1 MAGER
6 YPRDMATVTAAPLRI
21 EDAAGVRTLVLNR
34 PERRNALSLALLRDL
49 QAALA
54 DTAADVAVHVVVVRG
69 EGPAFCAG
77 HDLSEMT
84 GCSLPAA
91 RELFDACSDV
101 MMAIHRLP
109 QPVIAQ
115 VHGVATAAGCQLVAA
130 CDLAVASEDARFA
143 TPGVRIGLFCSTP
156 MVEVSRAVGR
166 KRALEMLLTGELID
180 AQTAADWGLVNRVV
194 PREQLGAAALDLAGR
209 IASASSDTLAVG
221 KVAFYEQLDRPLPQA
236 YEHASEVMAGNAVT
250 PDAREGIDAFLSKR
264 EPQWRGREN

>member
-1 MAGER
+1 
-6 YPRDMATVTAAPLRI
+6 
-21 EDAAGVRTLVLNR
+21 
-34 PERRNALSLALLRDL
+34 
-49 QAALA
+49 
-54 DTAADVAVHVVVVRG
+54 
-69 EGPAFCAG
+69 
-77 HDLSEMT
+77 
-84 GCSLPAA
+84 
-91 RELFDACSDV
+91 

-180 AQTAADWGLVNRVV
+180 APTAADWGLVNRVV
-194 PREQLGAAALDLAGR
+194 PREQLGQATLELADR
-209 IASASSDTLAVG
+209 IKSASSHTIAVG
-221 KVAFYEQLDRPLPQA
+221 KVAFYEQLDRALPEA
-236 YEHASEVMAGNAVT
+236 YEHASEVMAANAVA

-264 EPQWRGREN
+264 EPHWRGREGI

>member
-1 MAGER
+1 
-6 YPRDMATVTAAPLRI
+6 MATVTAALLVQ
-21 EDAAGVRTLVLNR
+21 DTAGVRTLVLNR

-49 QAALA
+49 IAALA
-54 DTAADVAVHVVVVRG
+54 DTAGDTSVHAVVIRG

-84 GCSLPAA
+84 GCSLPVA
-91 RELFDACSDV
+91 RELFDTCSEL

-115 VHGVATAAGCQLVAA
+115 VHGIATAAGCQLVAA
-130 CDLAVASEDARFA
+130 CDLAIASEDARFA

-166 KRALEMLLTGELID
+166 KRALEMLLTGDLID
-180 AQTAADWGLVNRVV
+180 APTAAEWGLANRVV
-194 PREQLGAAALDLAGR
+194 PLDRLAEETRELAAR
-209 IASASSDTLAVG
+209 ISGASSETIAVG
-221 KVAFYEQLDRPLPQA
+221 KVAFYEQLDRALPAA
-236 YEHASEVMAGNAVT
+236 YEFASDVMATNAVT

-264 EPQWRGREN
+264 EPQWRGREA

>member
-1 MAGER
+1 
-6 YPRDMATVTAAPLRI
+6 MATVSAAPLLI
-21 EDAAGVRTLVLNR
+21 EDTAGVRTLVLNR

-49 QAALA
+49 IAAFA
-54 DTAADVAVHVVVVRG
+54 ATAADTSVHAVIIRG

-77 HDLSEMT
+77 HDLAEMT
-84 GCSLPAA
+84 GCALPDA
-91 RELFDACSDV
+91 RELFDTCSDL

-115 VHGVATAAGCQLVAA
+115 VHGIATAAGCQLVAA

-166 KRALEMLLTGELID
+166 KRALELLLTGDLID
-180 AQTAADWGLVNRVV
+180 APTAAEWGLVNRVV
-194 PREQLGAAALDLAGR
+194 PAERLAEETLELARR
-209 IASASSDTLAVG
+209 IGSASSQTIAVG
-221 KVAFYEQLDRPLPQA
+221 KVAFYEQLDRPLAEA
-236 YEHASEVMAGNAVT
+236 YEHASEVMAANAVS

-264 EPQWRGREN
+264 KPQWRGRES